1 MTQYGYH
8 FSMMLYAK
16 LKERIYGH
24 IYVKQTYEDQLY
36 IQITRRDGLNFEV
49 YIENLSEKM
58 LNGYTTDYAVYEIV
72 EKLKKYVMNS
82 YFK

>member
-8 FSMMLYAK
+8 FSMALYTK

-24 IYVKQTYEDQLY
+24 IYVKHTYEDQLY